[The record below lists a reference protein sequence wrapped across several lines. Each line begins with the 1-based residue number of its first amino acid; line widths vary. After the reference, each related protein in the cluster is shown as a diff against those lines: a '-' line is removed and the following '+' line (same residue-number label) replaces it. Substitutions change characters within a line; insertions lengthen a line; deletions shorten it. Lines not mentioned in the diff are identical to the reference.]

1 MEENLKQN
9 HKRDG
14 LRLAMTPHIRT
25 IAALLCAIALP
36 CVASVAPQS
45 APASLQA
52 LQGNVF
58 LVRGLSRT
66 PDIHVRADNP
76 SAPAG
81 GCDAAVQVISSEF
94 SAGQATLRVEP
105 IGSPQIE
112 NQQPIHCNV
121 ARQISI
127 SISGF
132 GPHPSDDAITAA
144 ISKVLLTPEAYLA
157 SVNISEVPAH
167 VDGDPESPLG
177 QSSMIDFAPPRALLS
192 VYADYTPA
200 VRASNGSVVVQA
212 TVGRDGRIYSVAL
225 LNGLSDP
232 VDQQVLKLFRL
243 WRLRPAHVGD
253 QLVAFQLNL
262 ETRFR

>member
-1 MEENLKQN
+1 MPSRERRDPKQFV
-9 HKRDG
+9 
-14 LRLAMTPHIRT
+14 TPRAAL
-25 IAALLCAIALP
+25 IAASLGAIAVLCP
-36 CVASVAPQS
+36 SLIARQS
-45 APASLQA
+45 APAPLQS

-58 LVRGLSRT
+58 LVRGLSRV
-66 PDIHVRADNP
+66 PEIHLRADNL
-76 SAPAG
+76 SAPSG

-94 SAGQATLRVEP
+94 AAGQATLRVEP

-112 NQQPIHCNV
+112 NRQPIHCNV
-121 ARQISI
+121 ARQTSF

-132 GPHPSDDAITAA
+132 GPHPTDDAISAT

-157 SVNISEVPAH
+157 SVGINELPARI
-167 VDGDPESPLG
+167 DGDPETPLG
-177 QSSMIDFAPPRALLS
+177 QSSMIAFVPPRALLS